1 MTYQLSLEGKT
12 ALITAAGQ
20 GLECPSLLG
29 TFAMQTKLQRFQF
42 A

>member
-1 MTYQLSLEGKT
+1 MTDQLSLEGKT

-29 TFAMQTKLQRFQF
+29 MFAMQTKLQRFKF

>member
-12 ALITAAGQ
+12 GLITAAGQ

-29 TFAMQTKLQRFQF
+29 MFAMQTKLQRFKF